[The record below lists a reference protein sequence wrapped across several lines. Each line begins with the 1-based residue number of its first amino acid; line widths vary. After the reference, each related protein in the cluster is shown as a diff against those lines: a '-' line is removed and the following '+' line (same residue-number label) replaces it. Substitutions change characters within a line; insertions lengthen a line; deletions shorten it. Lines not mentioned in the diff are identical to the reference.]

1 MTWEKFFDIIGQIS
15 DILGLISIII
25 SFAVWLS
32 FGKFKK
38 EIEREKIK
46 YVEDQ
51 KKILKNLKSVYES
64 LFTDN
69 QKDDDIISDLRK
81 QVYSINKKF
90 KRLMIKDDLK
100 CITDLIKITEKN
112 VKNIDFDELRQKF
125 DFIITS
131 FEERNYDYER

>member
-15 DILGLISIII
+15 NILGII
-25 SFAVWLS
+25 SVVISFLIWLS

-38 EIEREKIK
+38 EIEKEKLK

-69 QKDDDIISDLRK
+69 QRDDDIISDLRK
-81 QVYSINKKF
+81 QMYSINKKF
-90 KRLMIKDDLK
+90 KRLMVKDDLK
-100 CITDLIKITEKN
+100 CITDLIKITEKS
-112 VKNIDFDELRQKF
+112 VKDINFDELRQKF

>member
-15 DILGLISIII
+15 DILGLISVII
-25 SFAVWLS
+25 SFALWLS

-38 EIEREKIK
+38 EIEKEKIK

-69 QKDDDIISDLRK
+69 QRDDDIISDLRK

-100 CITDLIKITEKN
+100 CITELIKITEKSA
-112 VKNIDFDELRQKF
+112 KNIDFDELRQKF

>member
-1 MTWEKFFDIIGQIS
+1 MTWERFWDIIGQIS

-25 SFAVWLS
+25 SFALWLS
-32 FGKFKK
+32 FGKIKK
-38 EIEREKIK
+38 EIEKQKIK
-46 YVEDQ
+46 YIEEQ

-64 LFTDN
+64 IFTDN
-69 QKDDDIISDLRK
+69 QRDDDIISDLRK

-90 KRLMIKDDLK
+90 KRLMIKEDLK

-112 VKNIDFDELRQKF
+112 AKNIDFDELRQKF

>member
-15 DILGLISIII
+15 DVLGLVSIAI
-25 SFAVWLS
+25 SFALWLS

-46 YVEDQ
+46 YAEDQ

-69 QKDDDIISDLRK
+69 QRDDDIISDLRK

-90 KRLMIKDDLK
+90 KRLMVKDDLK

-125 DFIITS
+125 DFILTS